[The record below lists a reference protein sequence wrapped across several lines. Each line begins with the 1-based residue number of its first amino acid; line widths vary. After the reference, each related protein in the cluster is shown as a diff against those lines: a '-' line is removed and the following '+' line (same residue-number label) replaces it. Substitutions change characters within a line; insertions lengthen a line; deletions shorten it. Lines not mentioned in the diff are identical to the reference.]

1 MLKLGKENAKRPKH
15 FERDNDVDDLVE
27 HCDDEVDD
35 PAKADHQPVAR
46 CGNGKHVKGVHV
58 NHGVLN

>member
-1 MLKLGKENAKRPKH
+1 MQKDQKH
-15 FERDNDVDDLVE
+15 FERDNDIDDLVE
-27 HCDDEVDD
+27 HYDDEVDV